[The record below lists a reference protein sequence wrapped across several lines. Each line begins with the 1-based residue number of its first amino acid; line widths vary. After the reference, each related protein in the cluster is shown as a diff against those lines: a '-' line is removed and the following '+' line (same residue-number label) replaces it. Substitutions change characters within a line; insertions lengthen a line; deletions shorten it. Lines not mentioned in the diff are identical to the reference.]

1 MVNILSTLTMN
12 MISPIYIV
20 AVSLGIAFFMGLLG
34 NKAQRSSW
42 LLLIAALLF
51 NTVVSFQ
58 WVYAL
63 ANDLAQ
69 AQQVFTAGFKPPFSI
84 NLLMGLNESV
94 ITGMV
99 NLVGLLGA
107 IYMASPLKK
116 NGTGSQVV
124 FLVLFM
130 SLNVIVLSRDLF
142 NIFVFLEVGSIAV
155 AGLVILQ
162 NGVKAVSAGFKYMLA
177 TGIIA
182 GILLIG
188 IIFIYRFTGS
198 LNLDD
203 ILQNNPV
210 LKQGALISSFL
221 ILIAIILEL
230 KPFPAN
236 GWALDVYEAAHP
248 GLSAM
253 LSSAIGTA
261 NLYVLYK
268 FTGLAGDTML
278 YYLSLIGLI
287 TFVGSNLL
295 GINQTKARRL
305 LGYSSVG
312 QIGLLVAIIGLV
324 PHSNSNLKLIFF
336 GILVSHYFAKAGLF
350 WISGIIKAENIKEWS
365 ALRKKPVLLFMFIT
379 FVLALLGFPP
389 FPSFWG
395 KWQLVMD
402 LSQQGQFAA
411 VIAIL
416 VGSFFEV
423 VYLMRWVGYSIK
435 LEAGTLPEIKL
446 TKYIPVILFGLGV
459 YATGYFVSQN
469 VSFGETINYLPLLV
483 VAVLLIID
491 FIPAYIKN
499 TLSILATGWMAYL
512 LIPGQETLKLIFTII
527 FLVGGIL
534 TLIPGF
540 QVKGKRTGF
549 YPSAML
555 MFGGLALLIE
565 AENLLQFFFAWE
577 LMTLGSY
584 FLIIRGKKSMPHAL
598 SYILFSVGGAYLI
611 LMGFGM
617 VSVGNSG
624 LSLSL
629 LSNINIYPVLTV
641 ALLAIGFMTKTASLG
656 LHIWLPG
663 AHGEAE
669 SDVSP
674 MVSAILLKA
683 GVFGLIILM
692 MAAGG
697 EQNSYSGL
705 FYVLGWIGALTALVG
720 NLGAVFQEDAK
731 RLLAYSSI
739 GQLGYILFAFSI
751 MTHMGWLTGLTYT
764 INHFMFKAIL
774 FLALGGI
781 VVKLGTHNM
790 YEMGGL
796 IKKMPLSFISVLIGI
811 ITLAGIPPLSGFAGK
826 WLFYN
831 AVIMKGWYF
840 QGAVVFFAGTIA
852 FLYLFKLIYSVFL
865 GQLKDNH
872 RNVKELSVWYLLP
885 QYILIIGIM
894 IFSYKPALVLQPI
907 AEAIS
912 TAFPSGQ
919 LTWEGATAVSKLGYW
934 NATTIFIV
942 VGITFLVI
950 LVWLLVMSRKAQK
963 VKQFNIVYAGERPER
978 PELTHVSHNIY
989 AGYNK
994 ALGFLVAPG
1003 ITRFWNNVTNL
1014 VESTGNFVRRV
1025 YSGNG
1030 QSYAI
1035 HLVTYIVIVFI
1046 IYLTAI

>member
-1 MVNILSTLTMN
+1 MN
-12 MISPIYIV
+12 MISPINII

-34 NKAQRSSW
+34 NKAQRTSYI
-42 LLLIAALLF
+42 LLIAALLF
-51 NTVVSFQ
+51 NTIVSLQ
-58 WVYAL
+58 WLYGL
-63 ANDLAQ
+63 ANNLVE
-69 AQQVFTAGFKPPFSI
+69 AQQIFTAGYKPPFSI
-84 NLLMGLNESV
+84 NLLMGLNEAV
-94 ITGMV
+94 IASLI
-99 NLVGLLGA
+99 NIVGLLGA
-107 IYMASPLKK
+107 IYMGSTLKK
-116 NGTGSQVV
+116 NGSGSQVV

-162 NGVKAVSAGFKYMLA
+162 KGVKAVSAGFKYMLA

-182 GILLIG
+182 GIFLIG

-198 LNLDD
+198 LNLDQ
-203 ILQNNPV
+203 IIQSNPAI
-210 LKQGALISSFL
+210 KQGALISSFL

-236 GWALDVYEAAHP
+236 GWALDVYQAAHP
-248 GLSAM
+248 GLSAI
-253 LSSAIGTA
+253 LSSAVGTA

-268 FTGLAGDTML
+268 FTGMAGDSLMH
-278 YYLSLIGLI
+278 YISLIGI
-287 TFVGSNLL
+287 VTFVGSNLL
-295 GINQTKARRL
+295 GINQKKARRL

-312 QIGLLVAIIGLV
+312 QIGLLIAIMGLL
-324 PHSNSNLKLIFF
+324 PHSNSNFKLIFF
-336 GILVSHYFAKAGLF
+336 GILTSHYFAKAGLF

-365 ALRKKPVLLFMFIT
+365 VLRKKPVLLFLFLSFI
-379 FVLALLGFPP
+379 LALLGFPP

-395 KWQLVMD
+395 KWQLVME
-402 LSQQGQFAA
+402 LSAQGQFA
-411 VIAIL
+411 VIIAIL

-423 VYLMRWVGYSIK
+423 VYLMRWAGYSIK

-446 TKYIPVILFGLGV
+446 SKYIPVILFGLGL
-459 YATGYFVSQN
+459 YAVGYFVSQS
-469 VSFGETINYLPLLV
+469 VEFGNTINYLPLLV
-483 VAVLLIID
+483 VAVLLVVD
-491 FIPAYIKN
+491 FLPAFVKN
-499 TLSILATGWMAYL
+499 SLSILATGWFAYL
-512 LIPGQETLKLIFTII
+512 LIPGQDTIKFIFTII

-540 QVKGKRTGF
+540 QIKGKREGF

-565 AENLLQFFFAWE
+565 ASNLLQFFFAWE
-577 LMTLGSY
+577 IMTIGSY

-598 SYILFSVGGAYLI
+598 SYMLFSVGGAYLI
-611 LMGFGM
+611 LLGFGM
-617 VSVGNSG
+617 VSAGNSG
-624 LSLSL
+624 LSLDL
-629 LSNINIYPVLTV
+629 LSSIKVYPVLAMSLMAV
-641 ALLAIGFMTKTASLG
+641 GFMTKTASLG

-683 GVFGLIILM
+683 GVFGLILLM
-692 MAAGG
+692 LASGG

-720 NLGAVFQEDAK
+720 NLGAIFQEDAK

-739 GQLGYILFAFSI
+739 GQLGYILFAFAI

-774 FLALGGI
+774 FLAIGGI
-781 VVKLGTHNM
+781 VMKLGTHNM

-796 IKKMPLSFISVLIGI
+796 IKKMPFSFIAVLIGI
-811 ITLAGIPPLSGFAGK
+811 ITLAGIPPLSGFGGK

-872 RNVKELSVWYLLP
+872 RNVKELSIWFLLP

-894 IFSYKPALVLQPI
+894 VFSAKPDLILKPI
-907 AEAIS
+907 GNAIAM
-912 TAFPSGQ
+912 AFPSNQ
-919 LTWEGATAVSKLGYW
+919 LTWEGTKALSTLGYW
-934 NATTIFIV
+934 DATTIMV
-942 VGITFLVI
+942 VIGGMFVVL
-950 LVWLLVMSRKAQK
+950 LGWLMFMSRKAQK
-963 VKQFNIVYAGERPER
+963 VEQFNMVYAAERPER

-1003 ITRFWNNVTNL
+1003 ITNFWNYTTNL
-1014 VESTGNFVRRV
+1014 VESTGNFIRRI

-1035 HLVTYIVIVFI
+1035 HLVSYIVIVFI